1 MGIEDILYNLGE
13 LVYSAG
19 EKVRD
24 FILPRPS
31 ERTPSFNFLR
41 KLVKRDL
48 TPHEYLSLKLQ
59 LLLLGYLA
67 LNLIVLLLRASL
79 LWLVLFGIGYFMEVR
94 YIFQKYASFFLDVAP
109 YKVFYYGI
117 GALSFVAFVGYAIFR
132 QFTTVVAYYYGYLIV
147 VFVGV
152 LIFRWYFKQRF
163 GRDYTYGIV
172 EEVKNDLVRV
182 FVHDDIAANVKPG
195 YYWVERVQD
204 AEPGRVVKLLL
215 EDRKLRGAVPSRI
228 LEVYLEDQSSQTS
241 SEPKNESE

>member
-1 MGIEDILYNLGE
+1 MGIEDILYDLGE

-19 EKVRD
+19 EKIRD
-24 FILPRPS
+24 FVFPRPS
-31 ERTPSFNFLR
+31 ERAPSFRFLR
-41 KLVKRDL
+41 KLVKREL

-59 LLLLGYLA
+59 LVLLSYLV
-67 LNLIVLLLRASL
+67 LNLLVLLLRASL
-79 LWLVLFGIGYFMEVR
+79 LWLVLLGIAYFMEVR
-94 YIFQKYASFFLDVAP
+94 YIFRRFASFFLDVAP
-109 YKVFYYGI
+109 YRVFYYGI
-117 GALSFVAFVGYAIFR
+117 GALSFVAFAGYAVLR
-132 QFTTVVAYYYGYLIV
+132 RVTTMVVYYYTYLLL
-147 VFVGV
+147 VFVAV
-152 LIFRWYFKQRF
+152 LVFRWYFKQRF

-228 LEVYLEDQSSQTS
+228 LEVYLGDQSSQTS
-241 SEPKNESE
+241 NEPKTESE